1 MPFSTD
7 LQRRPSDHVVALEPP
22 PGDRSAAGP
31 GRLLCTL
38 RLRAEDVDHVAR
50 LKPHLESRPD
60 VVSAR
65 WLIGQ
70 NTPPPISTPP
80 LDRGDPHPLAMV
92 GLFASL
98 IPHPDVEA

>member
-80 LDRGDPHPLAMV
+80 STVVTHIRSPWS
-92 GLFASL
+92 ASSPVSSL
-98 IPHPDVEA
+98 TRM